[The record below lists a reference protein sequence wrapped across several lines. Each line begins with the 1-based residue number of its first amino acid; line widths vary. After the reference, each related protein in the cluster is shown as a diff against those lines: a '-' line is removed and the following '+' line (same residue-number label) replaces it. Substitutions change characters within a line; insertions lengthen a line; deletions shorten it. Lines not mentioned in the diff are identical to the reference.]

1 MTRADLEAAAEEKYP
16 DAKWSSPATTTAFA
30 AFRECYIRGR
40 LDQAEAD
47 ARIAEG
53 YSEEAMALCNDSLD
67 PESWLGM
74 QYHGM
79 HLGAADVAIRIR
91 RGVE

>member
-1 MTRADLEAAAEEKYP
+1 MDGKERLEAAAEEKYP
-16 DAKWSSPATTTAFA
+16 EHWFEGGKSYVRARERA
-30 AFRECYIRGR
+30 AYVQGR

-67 PESWLGM
+67 PESWIGM

-79 HLGAADVAIRIR
+79 HHGAADVAIRIR
-91 RGVE
+91 KGVE

>member
-1 MTRADLEAAAEEKYP
+1 MTRAEIEAAAKEKYP
-16 DAKWSSPATTTAFA
+16 YSRPFTEAAAWATAQRA
-30 AFRECYIRGR
+30 AYIQGR

-53 YSEEAMALCNDSLD
+53 YSEEAMAQRNDSD
-67 PESWLGM
+67 YPELWIGM

-79 HLGAADVAIRIR
+79 HHGAADVAIRIR
-91 RGVE
+91 KGVE